1 MPVRLWIGSREYNS
15 ALLSCGVSSS
25 FGPLMA
31 LIAGFVGVD
40 RFLRPQ
46 LGEEGQEPSLEGA
59 GGGEIA
65 PIGRD
70 PEVA

>member
-1 MPVRLWIGSREYNS
+1 
-15 ALLSCGVSSS
+15 
-25 FGPLMA
+25 MA